1 MYRAHGGAARKFA
14 RFRRLVRAWHTRA
27 MRPALDLRGV
37 RCPLSWARAKVHL
50 ETLARGDEIDVVLD
64 DPIGARDLPR
74 AAESAG
80 HHVVHVASEGGAWRI
95 TIEV

>member
-1 MYRAHGGAARKFA
+1 
-14 RFRRLVRAWHTRA
+14 

-37 RCPLSWARAKVHL
+37 PCPLSWARAKVHL
-50 ETLARGDEIDVVLD
+50 EALARGDVIDVVLD
-64 DPIGARDLPR
+64 DPVGARDLPR

-80 HHVVHVASEGGAWRI
+80 HHVVHVASDGGAWRI